1 MMLEDLLSQACLAL
15 GTAICGPCSVCALLA
30 TVLSH
35 LLGGGRGRKSAP
47 WSWLP
52 EERARKEAVGR
63 PQGEGISW
71 SLLEAQGCL
80 SILFMVLD
88 FSVV

>member
-15 GTAICGPCSVCALLA
+15 GTAICGPCSACALLA

-47 WSWLP
+47 WSWLL
-52 EERARKEAVGR
+52 EEMAGKEAVGR
-63 PQGEGISW
+63 PQGEGNLLVSWKLKDAYPSSSWFLIS
-71 SLLEAQGCL
+71 L
-80 SILFMVLD
+80 
-88 FSVV
+88 

>member
-15 GTAICGPCSVCALLA
+15 GTAICGPCSACALPA
-30 TVLSH
+30 SVVSH

-52 EERARKEAVGR
+52 RRGLGR
-63 PQGEGISW
+63 RLWEDPRVRGISW
-71 SLLEAQGCL
+71 SLLETQGCL
-80 SILFMVLD
+80 SIVFMVLD
-88 FSVV
+88 SSVV

>member
-15 GTAICGPCSVCALLA
+15 GTAICGPCSACGLLA
-30 TVLSH
+30 SVLSH

-52 EERARKEAVGR
+52 EEMARKEAVGR
-63 PQGEGISW
+63 PMVNDVSV
-71 SLLEAQGCL
+71 SLEDAGPSRRQPGLEAE
-80 SILFMVLD
+80 
-88 FSVV
+88 

>member
-15 GTAICGPCSVCALLA
+15 GTAICSPCSTCALPA

-35 LLGGGRGRKSAP
+35 LLGGGRGRKSTP
-47 WSWLP
+47 WSWIL
-52 EERARKEAVGR
+52 RRGLGR
-63 PQGEGISW
+63 RLWADPRVRGISW
-71 SLLEAQGCL
+71 PLLKTQGCL

-88 FSVV
+88 SSVV

>member
-15 GTAICGPCSVCALLA
+15 GTAICGPCSACALLA

-47 WSWLP
+47 WSWLL
-52 EERARKEAVGR
+52 EEMAGKEAVGTDH
-63 PQGEGISW
+63 Q
-71 SLLEAQGCL
+71 
-80 SILFMVLD
+80 VLGD
-88 FSVV
+88 SPLPLWGMLIHAFLGS

>member
-1 MMLEDLLSQACLAL
+1 MMLEDLLSQACLAV
-15 GTAICGPCSVCALLA
+15 GTAICCPCSACALPA
-30 TVLSH
+30 SVLSH

-63 PQGEGISW
+63 PQGEGNLLV
-71 SLLEAQGCL
+71 SLG
-80 SILFMVLD
+80 SSRMFIHPFMVLD
-88 FSVV
+88 SSVV

>member
-15 GTAICGPCSVCALLA
+15 GTAICGPSSACALPA
-30 TVLSH
+30 SVLSH

-63 PQGEGISW
+63 PQGERNLLVYWKLKDAYPSSSW
-71 SLLEAQGCL
+71 FLIPL
-80 SILFMVLD
+80 
-88 FSVV
+88 